1 MQGLGE
7 RLRVR
12 AEELG
17 LSDSE
22 VARRVGISASRYGK
36 YIRDH
41 TEPDYAL
48 LVRICDVLGLTPND
62 VLLPEAPGKL
72 NGRELLLKRLAASVQ
87 GLDEAALGVM
97 TDIVEAGAGAFRRRG
112 SGQFRPPE

>member
-36 YIRDH
+36 YIRDY

-48 LVRICDVLGLTPND
+48 LVRICGVLGLTPND
-62 VLLPEAPGKL
+62 VLLGKMPERL
-72 NGRELLLKRLAASVQ
+72 EGRELLMKRLTASLE
-87 GLDEAALGVM
+87 GLDDPALGVM
-97 TDIVEAGAGAFRRRG
+97 TDIVEAGAAAFRRCG
-112 SGQFRPPE
+112 LFQLPE